1 MKPIA
6 CLIVLS
12 LIFAFWSNSFIG
24 SMASETPEGDV
35 ALEQPFDKLRPLLQ
49 RDQSPGPKWWTW
61 DIWAEWLCPP
71 RRKPRRWRR
80 LSFLL
85 CKLRRRYRQRVQ
97 RWRLLRQEWQ
107 ELMEGRLRA
116 EPLPKDVRASIPLP
130 GARHRRDRV
139 LHSRPGPSHHA
150 LRGAAAPGA
159 ARRRGLPD
167 RLLPLAGRS
176 TGISGGSNQ
185 ESNGEWLLTANC

>member
-6 CLIVLS
+6 CLIILS

-24 SMASETPEGDV
+24 STASEIPEGDV

-71 RRKPRRWRR
+71 RRNKPRRWRR

-97 RWRLLRQEWQ
+97 RWCRLRQEWR

-130 GARHRRDRV
+130 GASLTVTPQPASNQETPFSDGGPRCCGGAWSASTSWAGASTNDHDRSPV
-139 LHSRPGPSHHA
+139 LPQ
-150 LRGAAAPGA
+150 
-159 ARRRGLPD
+159 RGLPF
-167 RLLPLAGRS
+167 LQHPGAS
-176 TGISGGSNQ
+176 S
-185 ESNGEWLLTANC
+185 